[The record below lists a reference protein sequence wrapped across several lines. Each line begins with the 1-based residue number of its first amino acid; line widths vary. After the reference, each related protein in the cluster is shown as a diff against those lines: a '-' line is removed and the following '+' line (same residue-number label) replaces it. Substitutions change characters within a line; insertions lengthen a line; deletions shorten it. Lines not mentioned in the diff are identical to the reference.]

1 MAASRLI
8 PRSIPNPWDRP
19 LAVRTMSSFDT
30 IVECHHADAP
40 NQHFAT
46 TRTVS
51 VVTGVAG
58 YIAHI
63 DEVEALGHCS
73 VARARK
79 HSHRSTWNV
88 LQPVARMKAC
98 KMNGHIRAKISFD
111 EACKLAGFLF
121 AVVEAGNEQRY
132 DFGPDLPF
140 CKQP

>member
-1 MAASRLI
+1 MPIL
-8 PRSIPNPWDRP
+8 N
-19 LAVRTMSSFDT
+19 T
-30 IVECHHADAP
+30 IVERHHADAP
-40 NQHFAT
+40 DQHFAT

-51 VVTGVAG
+51 VVTGVARH
-58 YIAHI
+58 IAHI
-63 DEVEALGHCS
+63 DEMEALGHCN

-79 HSHRSTWNV
+79 RSHRSAWNV

-132 DFGPDLPF
+132 DFVPDLPF